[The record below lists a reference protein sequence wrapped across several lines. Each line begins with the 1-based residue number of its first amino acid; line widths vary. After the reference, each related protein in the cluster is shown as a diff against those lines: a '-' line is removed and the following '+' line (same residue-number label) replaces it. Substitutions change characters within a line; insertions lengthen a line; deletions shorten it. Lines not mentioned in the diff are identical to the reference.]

1 MKSAIEDI
9 INGRRGKLDQI
20 KVSEKYKTALHES
33 SEAEHLLLEK
43 MQDNAE
49 LLELYRKLCDA
60 DEITREAEVDDVY
73 KGAFR
78 FAFLIAVD
86 VFCGEE

>member
-9 INGRRGKLDQI
+9 MNGKCGKLDQI
-20 KVSEKYKTALHES
+20 KFSEKYKTALHES
-33 SEAEHLLLEK
+33 SEIEK
-43 MQDNAE
+43 LFVEKLKSYPE
-49 LLELYRKLCDA
+49 LFELYEKLSEA
-60 DEITREAEVDDVY
+60 DKIASTEEVHETY

-86 VFCGEE
+86 VFCAG